1 MNVTIA
7 GHATP
12 GPGPA
17 CALNLLLA
25 LTALI
30 AKMDFTGQTAMNR
43 NLTKA
48 RSASRH
54 SVKQDFVHDSIFSA
68 WRIRTTLR
76 NRVRPLAAGIA
87 HAPKEA
93 GVNSMARATVCL
105 ARAEIRVIFVKAACL
120 ARSAQL
126 DAREMEAVPALV
138 FALPQVPVTATPL
151 IRVSTAMLAK
161 AVPLV
166 MGVIWSVVLA
176 RPALGGDDVLEL
188 QLTEYLR
195 TGVAGMIVVFCLR
208 IITRNVN
215 VVRVLQVLIAA
226 IALYIIL
233 GPNVRPIVTRWII
246 VEETGTA
253 IMTGPASAWRV
264 MLGRSAIF
272 VIMDIVVKNATD
284 SVPKPVTVACV

>member
-1 MNVTIA
+1 VNVTIA

-12 GPGPA
+12 GQGPA
-17 CALNLLLA
+17 CALSLLLA

-30 AKMDFTGQTAMNR
+30 AKMDFTGQNAMNW

-54 SVKQDFVHDSIFSA
+54 SVKQDFVHSSILSA

-76 NRVRPLAAGIA
+76 NRVQPVAAGIA
-87 HAPKEA
+87 HAPLEA

-105 ARAEIRVIFVKAACL
+105 ARAEIRVTFVKAACL
-120 ARSAQL
+120 ARIAPL
-126 DAREMEAVPALV
+126 NAREMKAVPALV

-151 IRVSTAMLAK
+151 IRVSTAMRAT

-166 MGVIWSVVLA
+166 LGVIWSVALA
-176 RPALGGDDVLEL
+176 RPALGGDDVSEM

-195 TGVAGMIVVFCLR
+195 TGVVVLIAVFSLR

-233 GPNVRPIVTRWII
+233 GPNVKPIVTRWIL
-246 VEETGTA
+246 VEETDTA
-253 IMTGPASAWRV
+253 IMKGPASAWRV
-264 MLGRSAIF
+264 MLVRSAMF

-284 SVPKPVTVACV
+284 SVPVTVARV